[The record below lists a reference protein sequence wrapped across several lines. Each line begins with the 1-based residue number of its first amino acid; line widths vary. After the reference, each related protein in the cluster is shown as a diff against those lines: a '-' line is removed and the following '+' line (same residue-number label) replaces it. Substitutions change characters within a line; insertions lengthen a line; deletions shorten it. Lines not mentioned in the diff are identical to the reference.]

1 MRFVNSRLNVISTA
15 YVCTASSVELVGSVV
30 VPTLSPTS
38 SFPPNSNSSSKLSSL
53 LMELLTSLLPKL
65 LLTLPLPG
73 LLLLL
78 LVTDD
83 GSLDDVVDA
92 AAAAAADA
100 HPDPVDGVV
109 VVLLHDC
116 ILRWRYSLIESF
128 RFGVMGATGSGVVS
142 AGFSRGSELAVL
154 VKIFG

>member
-1 MRFVNSRLNVISTA
+1 
-15 YVCTASSVELVGSVV
+15 
-30 VPTLSPTS
+30 
-38 SFPPNSNSSSKLSSL
+38 
-53 LMELLTSLLPKL
+53 MELLTSLLPRL

-83 GSLDDVVDA
+83 GSLVDVVA
-92 AAAAAADA
+92 A

-109 VVLLHDC
+109 VLLLHDC
-116 ILRWRYSLIESF
+116 IFRWRYSLIESL
-128 RFGVMGATGSGVVS
+128 RFGVMGATGSGVVR

>member
-1 MRFVNSRLNVISTA
+1 
-15 YVCTASSVELVGSVV
+15 
-30 VPTLSPTS
+30 
-38 SFPPNSNSSSKLSSL
+38 
-53 LMELLTSLLPKL
+53 MELLTSLLPRL

-83 GSLDDVVDA
+83 GSLVDVVA
-92 AAAAAADA
+92 AA

-109 VVLLHDC
+109 VLLLHDC
-116 ILRWRYSLIESF
+116 IFRWRYSLIESL
-128 RFGVMGATGSGVVS
+128 RFGVMGATGSGVVR

>member
-1 MRFVNSRLNVISTA
+1 
-15 YVCTASSVELVGSVV
+15 
-30 VPTLSPTS
+30 
-38 SFPPNSNSSSKLSSL
+38 
-53 LMELLTSLLPKL
+53 MELLTSLLPRL

-83 GSLDDVVDA
+83 GSLVDVVA
-92 AAAAAADA
+92 AA

-109 VVLLHDC
+109 VLLLHDC
-116 ILRWRYSLIESF
+116 IFRWRYSLIESL
-128 RFGVMGATGSGVVS
+128 RFGVMGATGSGVVR
-142 AGFSRGSELAVL
+142 AGLSRGSELAVL

>member
-1 MRFVNSRLNVISTA
+1 M
-15 YVCTASSVELVGSVV
+15 V
-30 VPTLSPTS
+30 VPTLSLIS
-38 SFPPNSNSSSKLSSL
+38 SFPPNSSSSSKLSSL

-65 LLTLPLPG
+65 LLTLLLPG

-83 GSLDDVVDA
+83 GSDV
-92 AAAAAADA
+92 A
-100 HPDPVDGVV
+100 HPVPVDGVV
-109 VVLLHDC
+109 VVLLLLHDC
-116 ILRWRYSLIESF
+116 IFRWRYSLIESL
-128 RFGVMGATGSGVVS
+128 RFGVMGATGSGVVN

>member
-1 MRFVNSRLNVISTA
+1 MIWTLTA

-30 VPTLSPTS
+30 VPTLSATS
-38 SFPPNSNSSSKLSSL
+38 SRPPSSSSSSKLSSL

-83 GSLDDVVDA
+83 DSLDVVVT
-92 AAAAAADA
+92 AAAADA

-109 VVLLHDC
+109 VVLLLHDC
-116 ILRWRYSLIESF
+116 IFRWRYSLIESL
-128 RFGVMGATGSGVVS
+128 RFGVMGAAGSGVVR
-142 AGFSRGSELAVL
+142 AGFSRGSEMAVL

>member
-1 MRFVNSRLNVISTA
+1 
-15 YVCTASSVELVGSVV
+15 
-30 VPTLSPTS
+30 
-38 SFPPNSNSSSKLSSL
+38 
-53 LMELLTSLLPKL
+53 MELLTSLLPKL

-83 GSLDDVVDA
+83 GSLDDVVNA
-92 AAAAAADA
+92 AAA

-109 VVLLHDC
+109 VVLLLHDC
-116 ILRWRYSLIESF
+116 IFRLRYSLIESL
-128 RFGVMGATGSGVVS
+128 RFGVMGATGSGVVR

>member
-30 VPTLSPTS
+30 VV
-38 SFPPNSNSSSKLSSL
+38 L
-53 LMELLTSLLPKL
+53 L
-65 LLTLPLPG
+65 
-73 LLLLL
+73 
-78 LVTDD
+78 
-83 GSLDDVVDA
+83 
-92 AAAAAADA
+92 
-100 HPDPVDGVV
+100 
-109 VVLLHDC
+109 LLHDC
-116 ILRWRYSLIESF
+116 ILRWRYSLIESL

>member
-1 MRFVNSRLNVISTA
+1 
-15 YVCTASSVELVGSVV
+15 
-30 VPTLSPTS
+30 
-38 SFPPNSNSSSKLSSL
+38 
-53 LMELLTSLLPKL
+53 MELLTSLLPRL

-83 GSLDDVVDA
+83 GSLVDVVA
-92 AAAAAADA
+92 A

-116 ILRWRYSLIESF
+116 IFRWRYSLIESL
-128 RFGVMGATGSGVVS
+128 RFGVMGATGSGVVR

>member
-1 MRFVNSRLNVISTA
+1 
-15 YVCTASSVELVGSVV
+15 
-30 VPTLSPTS
+30 
-38 SFPPNSNSSSKLSSL
+38 
-53 LMELLTSLLPKL
+53 MELLTSLLPRL

-83 GSLDDVVDA
+83 GSLVDVVA
-92 AAAAAADA
+92 A

-109 VVLLHDC
+109 VLLLHDC
-116 ILRWRYSLIESF
+116 IFRWRYSLIESL
-128 RFGVMGATGSGVVS
+128 RFGVMGATGSGVVR
-142 AGFSRGSELAVL
+142 AGFSRGSELAVF

>member
-1 MRFVNSRLNVISTA
+1 
-15 YVCTASSVELVGSVV
+15 
-30 VPTLSPTS
+30 
-38 SFPPNSNSSSKLSSL
+38 
-53 LMELLTSLLPKL
+53 MELLTSLLPRL

-83 GSLDDVVDA
+83 GSLIDVVA
-92 AAAAAADA
+92 V

-109 VVLLHDC
+109 VVLLLHDC
-116 ILRWRYSLIESF
+116 IFRWRYSLIESL
-128 RFGVMGATGSGVVS
+128 RFGVMGATGSGVVR

>member
-1 MRFVNSRLNVISTA
+1 
-15 YVCTASSVELVGSVV
+15 
-30 VPTLSPTS
+30 
-38 SFPPNSNSSSKLSSL
+38 
-53 LMELLTSLLPKL
+53 MELLTSLLPRL

-83 GSLDDVVDA
+83 GSLVEVVA
-92 AAAAAADA
+92 A

-109 VVLLHDC
+109 VLLLHDC
-116 ILRWRYSLIESF
+116 IFRWRYSLIESL
-128 RFGVMGATGSGVVS
+128 RFGVMGATGSGVVR

>member
-1 MRFVNSRLNVISTA
+1 M
-15 YVCTASSVELVGSVV
+15 V

-38 SFPPNSNSSSKLSSL
+38 SFPPNSNSSSKLNSL

-83 GSLDDVVDA
+83 GSLDDVVVD
-92 AAAAAADA
+92 AAAAADA

-116 ILRWRYSLIESF
+116 ILRWRYSLIESL
-128 RFGVMGATGSGVVS
+128 RFGVMGATGSGVVR

>member
-1 MRFVNSRLNVISTA
+1 
-15 YVCTASSVELVGSVV
+15 
-30 VPTLSPTS
+30 
-38 SFPPNSNSSSKLSSL
+38 
-53 LMELLTSLLPKL
+53 MELLTSLLPRL

-83 GSLDDVVDA
+83 GSLVDVVA
-92 AAAAAADA
+92 AA

-109 VVLLHDC
+109 VVLHDC
-116 ILRWRYSLIESF
+116 IFRWRYSLIESL
-128 RFGVMGATGSGVVS
+128 RFGVMGATGSGVVR

>member
-1 MRFVNSRLNVISTA
+1 
-15 YVCTASSVELVGSVV
+15 
-30 VPTLSPTS
+30 
-38 SFPPNSNSSSKLSSL
+38 
-53 LMELLTSLLPKL
+53 MELLTSLLPRL

-83 GSLDDVVDA
+83 GSLVDVVA
-92 AAAAAADA
+92 AAAAA

-109 VVLLHDC
+109 VVLHDC
-116 ILRWRYSLIESF
+116 IFRWRYSLIESL
-128 RFGVMGATGSGVVS
+128 RFGVMGATGSGVVR

>member
-1 MRFVNSRLNVISTA
+1 
-15 YVCTASSVELVGSVV
+15 
-30 VPTLSPTS
+30 
-38 SFPPNSNSSSKLSSL
+38 
-53 LMELLTSLLPKL
+53 MELLTSLLPRL

-83 GSLDDVVDA
+83 GSLVDVVA
-92 AAAAAADA
+92 AAAA

-116 ILRWRYSLIESF
+116 IFRWRYSLIESL
-128 RFGVMGATGSGVVS
+128 RFGVMGATGSGVVR

>member
-38 SFPPNSNSSSKLSSL
+38 SFPPNSNSSSKLNSL

-92 AAAAAADA
+92 AADA

-116 ILRWRYSLIESF
+116 ILRWRYSLIESL